1 MSTSPWFSNLENPLT
16 VDKLRSEATE
26 QMGAMALGKSLLPCY
41 NTGRVAKFHPRTHA
55 ESDKLLMPIRIL
67 LIDDEPIMGKMLS
80 ETFVPPDFE
89 FAFAMSGQ
97 EGLRMAYQFQPDL
110 VLLDIMMPGMSGWE
124 VCERLREFSTVPIIV
139 LTALGQIQDK
149 VRGLDIGADD
159 YITKPV
165 DLEELKARVL
175 ALLRRA
181 AIGGTDESPL
191 YRVGGGYL
199 VVDPITRRVRVNDE
213 EITLTPTEYNLLLF
227 FITNAGR
234 PLSYQEILDNVWG
247 PGYDKA
253 LSNLKLYVLYLRRKI
268 EPDPHNPTYI
278 INERGVGYQFAK
290 T

>member
-1 MSTSPWFSNLENPLT
+1 M
-16 VDKLRSEATE
+16 
-26 QMGAMALGKSLLPCY
+26 
-41 NTGRVAKFHPRTHA
+41 
-55 ESDKLLMPIRIL
+55 
-67 LIDDEPIMGKMLS
+67 
-80 ETFVPPDFE
+80 
-89 FAFAMSGQ
+89 
-97 EGLRMAYQFQPDL
+97 
-110 VLLDIMMPGMSGWE
+110 
-124 VCERLREFSTVPIIV
+124 

-181 AIGGTDESPL
+181 AIGGAEESPL
-191 YRVGGGYL
+191 YRIGGGYL
-199 VVDPITRRVRVNDE
+199 VVDPITRKVRVNDE

-234 PLSYQEILDNVWG
+234 PLTYQEILENVWG

-268 EPDPHNPTYI
+268 EPDPQNPTYI
-278 INERGVGYQFAK
+278 INERGVGYRFAK
-290 T
+290 V

>member
-1 MSTSPWFSNLENPLT
+1 
-16 VDKLRSEATE
+16 
-26 QMGAMALGKSLLPCY
+26 
-41 NTGRVAKFHPRTHA
+41 
-55 ESDKLLMPIRIL
+55 MPIRIL
-67 LIDDEPIMGKMLS
+67 LIDDEPIMGKMLAG
-80 ETFVPPDFE
+80 TFVPPDFE
-89 FAFAMSGQ
+89 FTYAASGKK
-97 EGLRMAYQFQPDL
+97 GLRLAYQFQPDL

-181 AIGGTDESPL
+181 AIGGTEESPL
-191 YRVGGGYL
+191 YRVGRGYI
-199 VVDPITRRVRVNDE
+199 VVDPITRRVRVNDA

-268 EPDPHNPTYI
+268 EPDPQNPTYVL
-278 INERGVGYQFAK
+278 NERGVGYQFVK

>member
-1 MSTSPWFSNLENPLT
+1 
-16 VDKLRSEATE
+16 
-26 QMGAMALGKSLLPCY
+26 
-41 NTGRVAKFHPRTHA
+41 
-55 ESDKLLMPIRIL
+55 MPIRIL

-80 ETFVPPDFE
+80 GAFALPDFQFE
-89 FAFAMSGQ
+89 FAPGGQ
-97 EGLRMAYQFQPDL
+97 EGLRLAYQFQPDL

-159 YITKPV
+159 YVTKPV

-175 ALLRRA
+175 ALLRRT
-181 AIGGTDESPL
+181 AISGPEESPL

-199 VVDPITRRVRVNDE
+199 VVDPITRRVRVKGE
-213 EITLTPTEYNLLLF
+213 EITLTPTEYNLLLY

-234 PLSYQEILDNVWG
+234 PLTYQEILDNVWG

-268 EPDPHNPTYI
+268 EPDAQNPTYI
-278 INERGVGYQFAK
+278 INERGVGYRFANA
-290 T
+290 